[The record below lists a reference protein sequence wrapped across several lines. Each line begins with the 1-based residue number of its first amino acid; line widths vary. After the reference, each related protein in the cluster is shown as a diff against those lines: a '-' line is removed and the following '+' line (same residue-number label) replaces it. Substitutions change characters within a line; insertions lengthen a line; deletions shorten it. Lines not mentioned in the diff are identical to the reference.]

1 MKIRPTQSPQ
11 RVVTSE
17 SDGGR
22 RGAAESSTASVGQ
35 PAAQVSRSA
44 FARAIEDVRPATV
57 RRDLV
62 EEVRAQL
69 AAGTFEDSVSL
80 DTVIDSLLADL

>member
-11 RVVTSE
+11 RVVPTEREAQRSTSADDHG
-17 SDGGR
+17 S
-22 RGAAESSTASVGQ
+22 ASQ

-44 FARAIEDVRPATV
+44 FARAIEDVREAPV

-62 EEVRAQL
+62 AEVRAQL

-80 DTVIDSLLADL
+80 DTVVDSLLADL